1 MLTNSRRRGTSS
13 SLKKDIFFVFA
24 AILAGFLIIM
34 LVLLF
39 FSFILTKI
47 DAPDKVI
54 KLLSTVAL
62 GVGTYFGGYICSRR
76 KHNKGIY
83 RGALCGFIM
92 FCIIVIMGAIFAN
105 TVLSFSVT
113 SKFVLTL
120 VCGAIGGIVGAN
132 SDTKFRRY

>member
-1 MLTNSRRRGTSS
+1 MSPISRRRSS
-13 SLKKDIFFVFA
+13 STVKKDIFFVFV
-24 AILAGFLIIM
+24 AILAGFLITM

-47 DAPDKVI
+47 DAPDKIV

-76 KHNKGIY
+76 KHKRGIY

-92 FCIIVIMGAIFAN
+92 FCTIVVAGAVFAN
-105 TVLSFSVT
+105 TVLSFNVT

-132 SDTKFRRY
+132 SNSRFKRY

>member
-1 MLTNSRRRGTSS
+1 MQTFTRRRTSS
-13 SLKKDIFFVFA
+13 SSVKKDIFFVFL
-24 AILAGFLIIM
+24 AILAGFLITV

-62 GVGTYFGGYICSRR
+62 GVGTYFGGYICSKR

-92 FCIIVIMGAIFAN
+92 FCMIVILGAIFAD
-105 TVLSFSVT
+105 TILSFSVT
-113 SKFVLTL
+113 SKLILTL
-120 VCGAIGGIVGAN
+120 VCGAICGIVGAN
-132 SDTKFRRY
+132 SKFKRY

>member
-1 MLTNSRRRGTSS
+1 MLTGTRRRSS
-13 SLKKDIFFVFA
+13 SSSFKKDIFFVFLT
-24 AILAGFLIIM
+24 ILAGFLITM

-62 GVGTYFGGYICSRR
+62 GVGTYFGGYICSKR

-92 FCIIVIMGAIFAN
+92 FCTIVIMGSIFAN

-132 SDTKFRRY
+132 SKFKRY

>member
-1 MLTNSRRRGTSS
+1 MLAHTRRRTSAS
-13 SLKKDIFFVFA
+13 VKKDIFFVFI
-24 AILAGFLIIM
+24 AILAGFLITA

-62 GVGTYFGGYICSRR
+62 GVGTYFGGYICSKH
-76 KHNKGIY
+76 KHNKGIF
-83 RGALCGFIM
+83 RGALCGFVM
-92 FCIIVIMGAIFAN
+92 FCTVVVFGAVFAD
-105 TVLSFSVT
+105 TVLSFSAT
-113 SKFVLTL
+113 TKLILTL

-132 SDTKFRRY
+132 SKFKRY

>member
-1 MLTNSRRRGTSS
+1 MLTNTRRRSS
-13 SLKKDIFFVFA
+13 STVKKDVFFVFV
-24 AILAGFLIIM
+24 AILAGFLITM
-34 LVLLF
+34 LVLMF

-47 DAPDKVI
+47 DAPDKVV

-83 RGALCGFIM
+83 RGALCGFMM
-92 FCIIVIMGAIFAN
+92 FCVIVIFGAIFAD
-105 TVLSFSVT
+105 TVLSFSAT
-113 SKFVLTL
+113 SKLVLTL

-132 SDTKFRRY
+132 SKYRRY

>member
-1 MLTNSRRRGTSS
+1 MQTFTRRRTSS
-13 SLKKDIFFVFA
+13 SSVKKDIFFVFL
-24 AILAGFLIIM
+24 AILAGFLITV

-62 GVGTYFGGYICSRR
+62 GVGTYFGGYICSKR

-92 FCIIVIMGAIFAN
+92 FCMIVILGAIFAD
-105 TVLSFSVT
+105 TILSFSVT
-113 SKFVLTL
+113 SKLILTL

-132 SDTKFRRY
+132 SKFKRY

>member
-1 MLTNSRRRGTSS
+1 MQTNTRRRSS
-13 SLKKDIFFVFA
+13 SSSVKKDIFFIFA
-24 AILAGFLIIM
+24 AILAGFLITM

-47 DAPDKVI
+47 DAPDKVV

-62 GVGTYFGGYICSRR
+62 GAGTYFGGYICSKR
-76 KHNKGIY
+76 KHNKGLY

-92 FCIIVIMGAIFAN
+92 FCAIVIFGAIFAD
-105 TVLSFSVT
+105 TVLSFSAT
-113 SKFVLTL
+113 SKLVLTL

-132 SDTKFRRY
+132 SKFKRY

>member
-1 MLTNSRRRGTSS
+1 MQTFTRRRTSS
-13 SLKKDIFFVFA
+13 SSVKKDIFFVFL
-24 AILAGFLIIM
+24 AIIAGFLITI

-62 GVGTYFGGYICSRR
+62 GVGTYFGGYICSKR

-92 FCIIVIMGAIFAN
+92 FCMIVIMGAIFAD
-105 TVLSFSVT
+105 TILSFSVT
-113 SKFVLTL
+113 SKLILTL

-132 SDTKFRRY
+132 SKFKRY

>member
-1 MLTNSRRRGTSS
+1 MNTRRRTSS
-13 SLKKDIFFVFA
+13 SFKKDIFFTFM
-24 AILAGFLIIM
+24 AILAGFLVTA

-47 DAPDKVI
+47 DAPENVI

-62 GVGTYFGGYICSRR
+62 GVGTYFGGYICSKH

-83 RGALCGFIM
+83 RGALCGFLM
-92 FCIIVIMGAIFAN
+92 FCIIVVFGAIFAD
-105 TVLSFSVT
+105 TVLSFSAT
-113 SKFVLTL
+113 TKLVLTL

-132 SDTKFRRY
+132 SKFKRY

>member
-1 MLTNSRRRGTSS
+1 MLTNSRRRSS
-13 SLKKDIFFVFA
+13 STIKKDIFFAFV
-24 AILAGFLIIM
+24 AILAGFLITM

-76 KHNKGIY
+76 KHNRGIY
-83 RGALCGFIM
+83 RGALCGFMM
-92 FCIIVIMGAIFAN
+92 FCTIVIVGAVFTN

-132 SDTKFRRY
+132 SNSRFRRY

>member
-1 MLTNSRRRGTSS
+1 MLSHTRRRTSVS
-13 SLKKDIFFVFA
+13 VKKDILFVFI
-24 AILAGFLIIM
+24 AILAGFIITG

-62 GVGTYFGGYICSRR
+62 GVGTYFGGYVCSRH
-76 KHNKGIY
+76 KHNRGIF
-83 RGALCGFIM
+83 RGALCGFVM
-92 FCIIVIMGAIFAN
+92 FCMVVILGAIFAD
-105 TVLSFSVT
+105 TVLSFSAT
-113 SKFVLTL
+113 TKLVLTL

-132 SDTKFRRY
+132 SKFKRY

>member
-1 MLTNSRRRGTSS
+1 MFSRTGRHTSS
-13 SLKKDIFFVFA
+13 SVKKDVFFVFL
-24 AILAGFLIIM
+24 AILAGFLITA

-62 GVGTYFGGYICSRR
+62 GVGTYFGGYICSKH
-76 KHNKGIY
+76 KHNRGIF

-92 FCIIVIMGAIFAN
+92 FCIIVIFGAIFAD
-105 TVLSFSVT
+105 TVLSFSST
-113 SKFVLTL
+113 SKLVLTL

-132 SDTKFRRY
+132 SKFKRY

>member
-1 MLTNSRRRGTSS
+1 MLANTRRRTSS
-13 SLKKDIFFVFA
+13 SSVKKDIFFVFV
-24 AILAGFLIIM
+24 AILAGFLITM

-39 FSFILTKI
+39 FSFVLTKI

-62 GVGTYFGGYICSRR
+62 GVGTYFGGYICSKR

-92 FCIIVIMGAIFAN
+92 FCMIVIIGAIFAN

-132 SDTKFRRY
+132 SKFKRY